1 MKRWSKELE
10 NKHEQKFM
18 GKAEEKIQEKAL
30 EERMKIGDQP
40 GESLTGTEMDRENHR
55 RARMKRV
62 MRRCGSSEGK

>member
-18 GKAEEKIQEKAL
+18 GKAEEKAL